1 MKRFWDP
8 GIERTLLFVVAIF
21 TFVVASYQTLREGN
35 MDGLYH
41 NYWLY
46 MISFGAIIYFRYL
59 KQRRK
64 EVEARSEAARAAG
77 FTEIG
82 LIWRES
88 CHAALAAHSR

>member
-8 GIERTLLFVVAIF
+8 GIGRTLLFVVAIF
-21 TFVVASYQTLREGN
+21 TFVVATYQTLQEGN

-59 KQRRK
+59 KQRHK
-64 EVEARSEAARAAG
+64 EAVAEAEAARQAA
-77 FTEIG
+77 
-82 LIWRES
+82 
-88 CHAALAAHSR
+88 AAKSKPKTKGKKR

>member
-8 GIERTLLFVVAIF
+8 GIGRTLLFVLAIF
-21 TFVVASYQTLREGN
+21 TFVVASFQTLREGN

-59 KQRRK
+59 KQRHK
-64 EVEARSEAARAAG
+64 EAVAQAEAAR
-77 FTEIG
+77 
-82 LIWRES
+82 
-88 CHAALAAHSR
+88 LAAEAKSKPKTKGKKR